1 MTAEVPTRITRV
13 VTEPDTNK
21 LVRHIARSAAI
32 WNVGSPLPRRSG
44 ASVAPGLTAP
54 GKVMVRSTG
63 SARSGLAFVFMPLT
77 VVRID
82 DPVRKGQD
90 VRVTT
95 PFDDPQAEL
104 AWMFL
109 QYLADDGDLDE
120 GFSLLS
126 DDFVYWNNHNRASC
140 DKARL
145 RAISEWRKPII
156 EFTFELI
163 SCLNEGENVVI
174 EALTDGVTSAGVR
187 YDSPVV
193 FIFETRDGLIT
204 SLREYGDTRLSTEA
218 FGAFG
223 VIPE

>member
-1 MTAEVPTRITRV
+1 M
-13 VTEPDTNK
+13 
-21 LVRHIARSAAI
+21 
-32 WNVGSPLPRRSG
+32 
-44 ASVAPGLTAP
+44 
-54 GKVMVRSTG
+54 
-63 SARSGLAFVFMPLT
+63 
-77 VVRID
+77 
-82 DPVRKGQD
+82 
-90 VRVTT
+90 TT

-109 QYLADDGDLDE
+109 QYMADDGDLDE

-126 DDFVYWNNHNRASC
+126 DDFTYWNNHNRVSC

-174 EALTDGVTSAGVR
+174 EALSDGVTSAGVR
-187 YDSPVV
+187 YDSPIV

-204 SLREYGDTRLSTEA
+204 SLREYGDTRLSAQA
-218 FGAFG
+218 FGPFG